1 MSAEYILIG
10 LAALVFLAVGTY
22 LLNRKKTPPSLP
34 TEKKSEIKVETKP
47 IESVVFQPKL
57 EEKVIDKVEEKIAP
71 ATVAPSVSTSKSLSW
86 SERLMKGLSRTRNEV
101 FTKMENLISSNKLTL
116 DQIDEMEEILY
127 TADIGPATVADLID
141 ALKKEVKTRD
151 LDQVALKQFLYT
163 FLKEKMVDVQS
174 KVDAGL
180 YQFQSQEKKT
190 KVIMVVGVNGA
201 GKTTTIG
208 KLATKLKN
216 QGANVYVGACDTFRA
231 AAVDQLQVW
240 CERSGATM
248 IRAKDGSDPSGVAYE
263 ALAQAV
269 AAQADYCILDTAGR
283 LHTKTN
289 LMDELAKTKRVLSKV
304 DPTAPHAVLLV
315 IDAITG
321 QNALKQAEE
330 FNKTLNLTGLV
341 FTKCDGSAKAG
352 NAISIVNSLQVPIVY
367 IGVGEQVE
375 DLEIF
380 NLDDYLGSLLGLTQN
395 ESMAHSN

>member
-1 MSAEYILIG
+1 MSLELILIIVSVIAAAFFG
-10 LAALVFLAVGTY
+10 LY
-22 LLNRKKTPPSLP
+22 LKNRPAKLTPTQKKILEEKIPFDVAPSQQTQSEKKTPITEVEPVKP
-34 TEKKSEIKVETKP
+34 TGPTW
-47 IESVVFQPKL
+47 Q
-57 EEKVIDKVEEKIAP
+57 
-71 ATVAPSVSTSKSLSW
+71 
-86 SERLMKGLSRTRNEV
+86 ERLSKGLARTRTEI
-101 FTKMENLISSNKLTL
+101 FSKMENLIGGSKLTV

-127 TADIGPATVADLID
+127 TADMGPATVSDLIA
-141 ALKKEVKTRD
+141 ALKKEVKEKE
-151 LDQVALKQFLYT
+151 LDQESLKKFLYA
-163 FLKEKMVDVQS
+163 FLKEKMHSVQD
-174 KVDAGL
+174 KVDQSL
-180 YQFQSQEKKT
+180 YQHQSSEFKT
-190 KVIMVVGVNGA
+190 KVIMIVGVNGA

-208 KLATKLKN
+208 KLATKLTN
-216 QGANVYVGACDTFRA
+216 QGASVYVGACDTFRA

-240 CERSGATM
+240 CERAGATM

-269 AAQADYCILDTAGR
+269 AAKADYCILDTAGR

-289 LMDELAKTKRVLSKV
+289 LMEELAKTKRVLSKV
-304 DPTAPHAVLLV
+304 DSTAPHSVLLV

-330 FNKTLNLTGLV
+330 FNKALSLTGLV

-380 NLDDYLGSLLGLTQN
+380 NLEDYLGTLLGIQT
-395 ESMAHSN
+395 S